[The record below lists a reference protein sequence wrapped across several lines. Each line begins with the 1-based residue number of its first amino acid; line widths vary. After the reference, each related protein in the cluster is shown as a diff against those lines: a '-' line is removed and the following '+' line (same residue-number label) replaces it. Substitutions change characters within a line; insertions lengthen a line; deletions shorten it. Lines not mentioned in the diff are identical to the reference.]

1 MREAVIVDA
10 IRTPVGRRK
19 GALANERPEE
29 FGAKTV
35 NALLTKTGIDPNLI
49 EDLKFGCNTQ
59 VNEQGANPARR
70 IALASNLPYTV
81 SGVTINR
88 WCCSSQE
95 AVHNAA
101 QAIIAGDADFI
112 IAGGVESMTRMPM
125 GSEWPS
131 TWAPMMANKHEITLP
146 GIAAEMIADK
156 WGLSRKEL
164 DEFGLLSHQRAIKA
178 LDEGKLK
185 DECFPIEVTK
195 EDGTK
200 FMFTADEGPR
210 RDTTLEKL
218 SSLKPPFKEGGKI
231 TAGNSSQVSD
241 AAAALL
247 IASKETA
254 LAHGMKPRAKV
265 KTRVVVGSDPT
276 FSLTG
281 PIPATELALKRSG
294 LKISDIDFFE
304 VNEAFASVVLA
315 WQREFKVDMAKINP
329 NGGAIAIGHP
339 LGASGARIMIT
350 MLHELERRGGTF
362 ALQTMCIGH
371 GHSCATIIERM

>member
-1 MREAVIVDA
+1 MKEAVIVDA

-19 GALANERPEE
+19 GALANERPDE
-29 FGAKTV
+29 FGAKAV
-35 NALLTKTGIDPNLI
+35 SALLAKTGIDPNLI

-59 VNEQGANPARR
+59 VGEQGANPARR

-112 IAGGVESMTRMPM
+112 IAGGVESMTRFPM
-125 GSEWPS
+125 GSEWP
-131 TWAPMMANKHEITLP
+131 TAWAPMMANKYEITLP
-146 GIAAEMIADK
+146 GIAAELIADQ
-156 WGLSRKEL
+156 WGLSRKDL
-164 DEFGLLSHQRAIKA
+164 DEFGMLSHQRAIKA
-178 LDEGKLK
+178 LDEGKLQK
-185 DECFPIEVTK
+185 ECFPIEVTK

-210 RDTTLEKL
+210 RDTTMEKL
-218 SSLKPPFKEGGKI
+218 AGLKAPFKENGKV
-231 TAGNSSQVSD
+231 TAGNSSQISD
-241 AAAALL
+241 AAAAFL
-247 IASKETA
+247 IASKEAA
-254 LAHGMKPRAKV
+254 LAHGLKPRAKV
-265 KTRVVVGSDPT
+265 KTRVVIGSDPKL
-276 FSLTG
+276 SLTG
-281 PIPATELALKRSG
+281 PIPATQLALKRSG
-294 LKISDIDFFE
+294 LKVSDIDLFE

-315 WQREFKVDMAKINP
+315 WQKEFKVDLDKINP

-339 LGASGARIMIT
+339 LGASGARVMIT
-350 MLHELERRGGTF
+350 MLNELERRGGTF

-371 GHSCATIIERM
+371 GHSCATIIERV